1 MSDGLRVLMT
11 GDCVGGVFPYCLG
24 LANRLQQQGIKVG
37 LALMGPP
44 PSADQKQLLAACP
57 GLSVYQS
64 SFALEWMNEPWR
76 DVDEAGRWL
85 LGITAAFR
93 PDVIHLNGYS
103 HAALDFGVPV
113 LVVAHSCVLS
123 WWLAV
128 FDKPAPEHYAEYR
141 KRVIEGLASAQLV
154 VAPTMAMLRALVHEY
169 QFSTPGVSIPNG
181 LDAQAP
187 VAEDKQLLFFAAGR
201 VWDRAKNLAFLA
213 EAAAELPWR
222 VCIAGEGELPGA
234 ASENVEL
241 LGKLSRAATQR
252 WMQLASVFVHPAR
265 YEPFG
270 LAVLEAAL
278 AGCALLLSDI
288 ASLRELWGTDAVY
301 FPTGDRKALIRAARR
316 LAEDPVLRRRMAQ
329 AARQRASRYSSRSCA
344 QAYIE
349 VYSALVR
356 RAGVG
361 RVATAGG
368 LP

>member
-1 MSDGLRVLMT
+1 MIESLRVLMT

-24 LANRLQQQGIKVG
+24 LADRLQQQGVRVG

-44 PSADQKQLLAACP
+44 PSADQQRLLDACP

-93 PDVIHLNGYS
+93 PHVVHLNGYS
-103 HAALDFGVPV
+103 HAALDFGPPV

-123 WWLAV
+123 WWRAV
-128 FDKPAPEHYAEYR
+128 FGKQAPDSYAEYR
-141 KRVIEGLASAQLV
+141 KRVVGGLAKAQLV
-154 VAPTMAMLRALVHEY
+154 VAPTMAMLRALSHEY
-169 QFSTPGVSIPNG
+169 AFTTPAVTIPNG
-181 LDAQAP
+181 LDAHAP
-187 VAEDKQLLFFAAGR
+187 VALDKQLLFFAAGR
-201 VWDRAKNLAFLA
+201 VWDRAKNLDLLA
-213 EAAAELPWR
+213 QAAADLPWR
-222 VCIAGEGELPGA
+222 VCIAGEGELPEA

-241 LGKLSRAATQR
+241 LGMLPRAAAQR
-252 WMQLASVFVHPAR
+252 WMQLAAVFVHPAR

-278 AGCALLLSDI
+278 SGCALLLSDI

-301 FPTGDRKALIRAARR
+301 FPAGDRNGLVQAARR

-329 AARQRASRYSSRSCA
+329 GARQRACRYSLRSCA
-344 QAYIE
+344 QSYVE

-356 RAGVG
+356 QAGARSAARAGG
-361 RVATAGG
+361 TS
-368 LP
+368 